1 MFAKNFNLSQNSGRF
16 SNEDHKQT
24 IAYQIIQKKFRF
36 DVSDKKVL
44 ENFLSFKVRS
54 PPIKNEPVPERSDN
68 CY

>member
-1 MFAKNFNLSQNSGRF
+1 MFDKNFNLSQNSGRF

-54 PPIKNEPVPERSDN
+54 PHD
-68 CY
+68 